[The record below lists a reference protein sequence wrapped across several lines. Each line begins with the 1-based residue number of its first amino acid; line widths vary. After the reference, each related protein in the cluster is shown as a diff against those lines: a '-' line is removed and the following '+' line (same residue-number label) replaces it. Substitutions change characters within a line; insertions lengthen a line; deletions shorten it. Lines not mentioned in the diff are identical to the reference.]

1 MCFDRVGVRVGAGEK
16 DKQFHQF
23 CTQNDGVTRV
33 CGDAFHL
40 HFFGQSFS
48 ARKENASEVQP
59 AGKTVL
65 AAIVGFKH
73 KHGAVARHA
82 AQFIFRK
89 TDLIGIIHDVDQLKV
104 GSLVEIVPLAPLKEK
119 DVAGS
124 NGKVG
129 SFQPVHRTAVGYD
142 NEFGKI
148 MTVFNLG

>member
-1 MCFDRVGVRVGAGEK
+1 MLS
-16 DKQFHQF
+16 
-23 CTQNDGVTRV
+23 T
-33 CGDAFHL
+33 
-40 HFFGQSFS
+40 SISS
-48 ARKENASEVQP
+48 ASACKGNASEVQS

-65 AAIVGFKH
+65 AAIVWFKH
-73 KHGAVARHA
+73 EHGAVARHA
-82 AQFIFRK
+82 AQFIFWK

-129 SFQPVHRTAVGYD
+129 SLQPVHRTAVCYD